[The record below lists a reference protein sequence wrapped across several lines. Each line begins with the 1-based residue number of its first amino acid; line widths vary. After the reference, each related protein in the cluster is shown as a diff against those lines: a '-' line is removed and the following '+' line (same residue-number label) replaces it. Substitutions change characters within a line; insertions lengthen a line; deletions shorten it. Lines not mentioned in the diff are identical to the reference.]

1 MKVRLANLLMLI
13 LFTAIG
19 LGLAE
24 LALRFFHPQHTFY
37 PKPFVSEDFGMEL
50 PRNAKIVSR
59 RGGQWEFIYLTN
71 ELGRRGPY
79 VPIAESYARPNVVV
93 LGDSNTF
100 GHGVSD
106 DEIYTQVMARHLR
119 DRLTVINGGM
129 GGWGIDSEI
138 KWFFQTG
145 RLYDPK
151 YVVLQ
156 FAGNDPVDSFTGVT
170 QIKDGRLVFNSFTG
184 GRPLWQ
190 KILAESWLL
199 QNSHLHALARD
210 AYGRH
215 RRRTL
220 VSERTAARG
229 AGNVDL
235 AQSNYA
241 KMLRLFAEE
250 LHGQGVPL
258 LFVSVT
264 QQKEGPSEYHYQIDD
279 FPHIKEEVDR
289 LGSRGMLAFIE
300 LPLAQMV
307 KYKGSSDGHHWSGVH
322 HEIVGTAI
330 SRHLL
335 KLEGLNTA
343 TQTTR

>member
-1 MKVRLANLLMLI
+1 MKASLANLLMLI
-13 LFTAIG
+13 FFTAIG

-37 PKPFVSEDFGMEL
+37 PKPLVTDDFGMEL
-50 PRNAKIVSR
+50 PRNAKIVDR
-59 RGGQWEFIYLTN
+59 QGRQWEFIYHTN

-93 LGDSNTF
+93 LGDSYTF
-100 GHGVSD
+100 GNGVRD
-106 DEIYTQVMARHLR
+106 DEVYTQVMARHLR
-119 DRLTVINGGM
+119 DRLTVINGGV

-170 QIKDGRLVFNSFTG
+170 QVKDGRFIFNPFTG
-184 GRPLWQ
+184 SRPFWQ
-190 KILAESWLL
+190 KILSESWLL
-199 QNSHLHALARD
+199 QNSHLYALARD

-220 VSERTAARG
+220 ESERTAARG
-229 AGNVDL
+229 EGNVDL
-235 AQSNYA
+235 PQSIYV

-250 LHGQGVPL
+250 LHSQGVPL

-264 QQKEGPSEYHYQIDD
+264 QKKRETSEYQYQIDD
-279 FPHIKEEVDR
+279 FPYIKEEVER
-289 LGSRGMLAFIE
+289 LKSRGLLVFIE
-300 LPLAQMV
+300 LPLAQME
-307 KYKGSSDGHHWSGVH
+307 KYSISPEGHQWSGDH

-335 KLEGLNTA
+335 KLEGLNTE
-343 TQTTR
+343 TQMTR